1 MNVLMPR
8 MCQVGPVLGSMRT
21 VVKTPTLMKLIFWKG
36 ETGRQTLKKDKIEI
50 YNISDQ
56 DKQGD
61 VLKEGEGKRE
71 REKWARCAVISI

>member
-1 MNVLMPR
+1 
-8 MCQVGPVLGSMRT
+8 
-21 VVKTPTLMKLIFWKG
+21 MKLIFWKG